1 MNADWTS
8 GAAWFCEQ
16 HAPENRLC
24 VGPPHLGSLTLYLKW
39 LDTVYEGCC
48 EQKSPGCLEESHS
61 LSPGAGMTA
70 EYRMMSTQVGAA
82 EVLGGLLL
90 EFGIIHAQA
99 AACSSF
105 RRGFDC
111 NTVEQAFEVAYPVG
125 SDEVFDHAERPGVG
139 I

>member
-8 GAAWFCEQ
+8 GSAWFCEQ

-24 VGPPHLGSLTLYLKW
+24 VGAPHLGSLTLYLNGLTRYMK
-39 LDTVYEGCC
+39 DVADRKA
-48 EQKSPGCLEESHS
+48 QGCLEESHS

-70 EYRMMSTQVGAA
+70 EYRMKSTQVGAA

-90 EFGIIHAQA
+90 EFRIIHAQA

-111 NTVEQAFEVAYPVG
+111 NAV
-125 SDEVFDHAERPGVG
+125 
-139 I
+139 